1 MLSNPKATLP
11 TVAGSSESSE
21 PLPIDESPTE
31 ELAPPRTFRRL
42 PTTPGASMRLSA
54 CWLRVLACGG
64 LCITLPLMVVLS
76 EGAWRNDTRSQHPHR

>member
-42 PTTPGASMRLSA
+42 PHHTR
-54 CWLRVLACGG
+54 CEYEDQRVLAAGTGMWRLMYHLAFDGG
-64 LCITLPLMVVLS
+64 AIRGGV
-76 EGAWRNDTRSQHPHR
+76 A